1 MFYILTYAFK
11 PYKKTTIPCR
21 VTDPRA
27 NVTLT
32 KMMYLRPH
40 VIKTGESVRYS
51 PSEGYILEFP
61 TQVFDGMFHCT
72 ATRNGFTSVQQ
83 FWLEH
88 RRSSEVPKPYFNSSV
103 INVEAGTTFT
113 LPCIVNVNKDVKIH
127 MDWSYSSGEQNQ
139 SQNISSAKEYFSNCF
154 LLCLSKEANLL
165 MHIILI
171 FSSPD
176 QRFYCLKSLI
186 LSLKIKFRLSY
197 FFRRPNSYIIFE
209 ILCMWEIPRIP
220 DLYHLFSEY
229 IYTLIQSLKLSNELK
244 VHINHSIQKKDI
256 ITTSACKL
264 YCNIY
269 SIHVSERVSYTPA
282 FKSPVSSGDYAYDM
296 IVSVLTVHNA
306 KKEDAGVYR
315 CLVRTHDG
323 KTAHVEKVIYVPDPN
338 IKLRPVSKNVSVVE
352 GQRAVMFTMN
362 ITAFPSPDIQ
372 WFDNKGKK
380 ITSENRKFTITLRKL
395 PNIDKPRVEL
405 TSMTH
410 QYYFQ
415 DTPYIFTCKVSSVPL
430 STINWLWIPC
440 NKENC
445 ASLIQS
451 DMSSSNISSVVNI
464 TNYAPPVTTREGRQ
478 LSTLKLVVEEEGILW
493 CVAENGVD
501 ETSNNMTI
509 RISEVDGGFGL
520 VTRTK
525 SPIDEDDWSFSCYA
539 SLWEYQSIELYYRE
553 PGSTNKTL
561 LKLSNDTN
569 LTENSTSYSLFALA
583 DFKIHKKDEGFYGC
597 IAVLIGQNMSV
608 YKEIKVSV
616 RDIVKPRLTGESNS
630 GHINIESGINLT
642 LNNTSS
648 VLHGGSYVCEA
659 NNRGGVD
666 YGNWS
671 LSVGHIRAEYSILN
685 EHTDLIIIISVV
697 STVVIVIILI
707 IRIILGQGAFGRV
720 IKAEAIGILEHEDV
734 TVVAVKMVKDCT
746 DREQMIALLSELK
759 ILIHVGQHLNIV
771 NLLGAVTKDIRYGEL
786 YVIVEYCH
794 FGNLRNYLVKY
805 RDTFKDTMEDY
816 VDPALEKAREA
827 AKEEAVNK
835 PYYVNKAQVEYSKDL
850 VGPSLTTKNL
860 ICWAFQVAR
869 GMEYLSSKKYI
880 HRDLAARNVLL
891 AQDNVVKICDF
902 GLAKDC
908 YKDAEYFKKGDG
920 PVPVKWMAIESLT
933 LKLYTI
939 QSDVW
944 SYGIFLWELFS
955 LGGNPY
961 PGIEINEK
969 FIHLLKN
976 GYRMEKPEACSD
988 EMYKVMLST
997 WKFNPDDRPSF
1008 NQLGSI
1014 I

>member
-1 MFYILTYAFK
+1 MIFCKILHFTHKHTVTLIVKFMLIFIIVLDGTHLLAPHWSKVPIFFK
-11 PYKKTTIPCR
+11 IIYQYKKTTIPCR

-139 SQNISSAKEYFSNCF
+139 SQNISSAKE
-154 LLCLSKEANLL
+154 
-165 MHIILI
+165 
-171 FSSPD
+171 
-176 QRFYCLKSLI
+176 
-186 LSLKIKFRLSY
+186 
-197 FFRRPNSYIIFE
+197 
-209 ILCMWEIPRIP
+209 
-220 DLYHLFSEY
+220 
-229 IYTLIQSLKLSNELK
+229 
-244 VHINHSIQKKDI
+244 
-256 ITTSACKL
+256 
-264 YCNIY
+264 
-269 SIHVSERVSYTPA
+269 VSERVSYTPA

-323 KTAHVEKVIYVPDPN
+323 KTAHVEKVIYVP
-338 IKLRPVSKNVSVVE
+338 
-352 GQRAVMFTMN
+352 
-362 ITAFPSPDIQ
+362 
-372 WFDNKGKK
+372 
-380 ITSENRKFTITLRKL
+380 
-395 PNIDKPRVEL
+395 DKPRVEL

-501 ETSNNMTI
+501 ETSYNMTI

-630 GHINIESGINLT
+630 GHINIESGIKYTIDCHVLT

-697 STVVIVIILI
+697 STFVIVIILI
-707 IRIILGQGAFGRV
+707 ISICLYRRRTAAIVRIILGQGAFGRV